1 MKPKTAVITII
12 IFGILIIITA
22 YLQRCEFGVG
32 PEWALPVIAAD
43 IIPLRKGEKRK
54 S

>member
-22 YLQRCEFGVG
+22 YLQRGVRG
-32 PEWALPVIAAD
+32 WARMGTAGDCSGYSTVKER
-43 IIPLRKGEKRK
+43 RKT
-54 S
+54 

>member
-22 YLQRCEFGVG
+22 YLQRGEFGVG
-32 PEWALPVIAAD
+32 PEGTAGDCSGYSTVKER
-43 IIPLRKGEKRK
+43 RKRN